1 MTGVQLKVCGITERA
16 EVDALAGEAVDLVGL
31 WYGVPDGP
39 ADLPLDRWRELAAA
53 TEAAG
58 LTPVLVTFAKDAA
71 MLGEALADAPASW
84 VQLHGYQT
92 PGTVRAIKKLAPDVK
107 VLKVLHV
114 RGDEC
119 VEGPLI
125 GSYEKAGV
133 DVFLFDAVGKD
144 GQVGSTGEKLDVAF
158 VAGLADKLSIP
169 FLLAGGIS
177 GDNHAHYEA
186 LASHPLFMG
195 IDVDTNA
202 RGADGKVSGPAVH
215 AIASAW
221 KQVGQK
227 GDGVFTQAL
236 VNARVPVIMEV
247 KRHDGNGVPLMGDR
261 TIASLVEEYV
271 AAGAPCISVVTGKWF
286 GGDESMLDE
295 VASLT
300 DLPILKKD
308 FITRESQV
316 RKAKERGASAILLTA
331 KIMPAASFP
340 KMIEA
345 ILEHELT
352 PFVEV
357 VDADEMASVVHAER
371 CIVAINNKDIKTQ
384 ERDAGDLDVSRALL
398 EPAIATGTPCPVSA
412 SGISDPRIAAELID
426 MGFKGLLIGAGLMLS
441 GGVREWV
448 DDFERHRA
456 ELGSGALAEPR
467 RT

>member
-53 TEAAG
+53 TQDAG

-114 RGDEC
+114 RGQEC

-144 GQVGSTGEKLDVAF
+144 GQVGSTGETLDVPF
-158 VAGLADKLSIP
+158 VAELADKLSTP

-177 GDNHAHYEA
+177 GENRAAHEA
-186 LASHPLFMG
+186 IASHPLFMG

-202 RGADGKVSGPAVH
+202 RGEDGKVSGPRVH

-221 KQVGQK
+221 KQNEK
-227 GDGVFTQAL
+227 GVGVFTQSL
-236 VNARVPVIMEV
+236 VGARVPVIMEV
-247 KRHDGNGVPLMGDR
+247 KRHDGNGAPLMGDK
-261 TIASLVEEYV
+261 TIADLVGEYV

-316 RKAKERGASAILLTA
+316 RKAKERGAAAILLTA

-345 ILEHELT
+345 ILEHEMT

-357 VDADEMASVVHAER
+357 ADSDEMARVVHAER

-384 ERDAGDLDVSRALL
+384 ERDAGDLDVSRELL
-398 EPAIATGTPCPVSA
+398 APAIATGTPCPVSA

-441 GGVREWV
+441 GGVQEWV

-456 ELGSGALAEPR
+456 ELRSGALAEPR
-467 RT
+467 HT